1 MTLISPRPAAV
12 VLATAVFSSL
22 LAAQAPTPTV
32 PPTATAT
39 APSAAAADAT
49 ASPAPQDPASAP
61 QDPARKPV
69 VVTASRSEQDPF
81 DAPRAI
87 DVVSSQDLQR
97 YQFRSTPQAL
107 RMLPSTLVQET
118 APGQGSPFLRGFTG
132 YNNLLL
138 IDGIRLNNSAF
149 RSGPNQYW
157 STIDPLSLDRI
168 EVLRG
173 AASSLYGSDAVGG
186 TVQVFTKS
194 PDRYAADG
202 VRYGG
207 ALIGR
212 YATAEDSPAARGE
225 IHVGMTREGG
235 LRTGFLVGGDARSFG
250 DIEGGN
256 ATGVQPN
263 TSHDETGLDV
273 KIEHWLAKHTRLVFL
288 HQQYAQT
295 DVPRTHSTVF
305 GESYAGTTVGT
316 DLRRD
321 LDQNRRL
328 TYLQLHR
335 TEMGGPVEAMHLS
348 VSWQT
353 QRELEDRQPATG
365 AARYQAFEVGTL
377 GAFANFESD
386 AGSLGKLVYGLDYYH
401 DNVTSWFRRSS
412 GSLPSDPIQGQV
424 ANDASYDLLGVF
436 VQDELALGRSAAL
449 TAGVRYTYAAVDA
462 DSVRDTSNNK
472 IALADSWEEFAAN
485 VHLRVGLTDGWNVY
499 GGVSQGFRAPS
510 LSDLSS
516 FEIARSGEQEV
527 PTPGLGE
534 EHYLGY
540 EVGSKV
546 RSGAVSGQA
555 AWYYTDIE
563 DQILRFPTG
572 ATNGTGQAIVTKANV
587 GDGYVQGVELQLAV
601 EVLPRTELFGVG
613 SWQYGRVNNFNTGG
627 TTRSDEYISRLMPLT
642 NLLGV
647 RWEDAAG
654 RVHASTEVVRAEAA
668 DKTSSGDD
676 RDTQRIPPGGT
687 PGYTLWNLR
696 CGWQV
701 DDRTSL
707 ELACENVTDVDYRVH
722 GSGSNGL
729 GRSFLVGMRVTF

>member
-1 MTLISPRPAAV
+1 MMTLLSPRPAAV
-12 VLATAVFSSL
+12 VLTTAAFTTVLIAQGPSSS
-22 LAAQAPTPTV
+22 PTP
-32 PPTATAT
+32 AASRAAAT
-39 APSAAAADAT
+39 APVAGAVAAP
-49 ASPAPQDPASAP
+49 SSQDPE
-61 QDPARKPV
+61 RKPV
-69 VVTASRSEQDPF
+69 VVTAARSEQDPF

-107 RMLPSTLVQET
+107 RMLPSTLIQET

-138 IDGIRLNNSAF
+138 IDGIRLNNSTF

-173 AASSLYGSDAVGG
+173 SASSLYGSDAVGG
-186 TVQVFTKS
+186 TVQVFTKN

-235 LRTGFLVGGDARSFG
+235 LRTGFLIGGDARSFG

-273 KIEHWLAKHTRLVFL
+273 KIEHWLGKHTRLVFL

-295 DVPRTHSTVF
+295 DVPRTHATVF

-335 TEMGGPVEAMHLS
+335 TDMGGPVEAMHLS

-386 AGSLGKLVYGLDYYH
+386 AGTLGKLVYGLDYYH
-401 DNVTSWFRRSS
+401 DNVNSWLRRSS

-436 VQDELALGRSAAL
+436 VQDELSLGRSAAL
-449 TAGVRYTYAAVDA
+449 ITGVRYTYAAVDA
-462 DSVRDTSNNK
+462 DSVRDSANNK

-485 VHLRVGLTDGWNVY
+485 VHLRVGLLDGWNVY

-516 FEIARSGEQEV
+516 FDIARSGEQEV

-546 RSGAVSGQA
+546 RSGKVSGQA

-572 ATNGTGQAIVTKANV
+572 TTNGSGQPIVTKANV

-627 TTRSDEYISRLMPLT
+627 ATRSDEYISRLMPLT
-642 NLLGV
+642 NLLGL
-647 RWEDAAG
+647 RWEDAEG
-654 RVHASTEVVRAEAA
+654 RVHASTEVVRSEAA

-687 PGYTLWNLR
+687 PGYTLWHLR

-707 ELACENVTDVDYRVH
+707 ELACENITDVDYRVH

-729 GRSFLVGMRVTF
+729 GRNFVVGMRVTF